1 MKRGR
6 LFSEEK
12 GEHRGGRF
20 RSMGRIPQQAA
31 PLHCISRIKTNC
43 EQTAV
48 ENVYTRLPL
57 CSPLAAVGRVEGSK
71 KGMRPKWVV
80 TKSRRAKVTTISA
93 AAFHCAY
100 QAHTKEER
108 EWIT

>member
-1 MKRGR
+1 
-6 LFSEEK
+6 
-12 GEHRGGRF
+12 
-20 RSMGRIPQQAA
+20 
-31 PLHCISRIKTNC
+31 
-43 EQTAV
+43 
-48 ENVYTRLPL
+48 
-57 CSPLAAVGRVEGSK
+57 VEGSK